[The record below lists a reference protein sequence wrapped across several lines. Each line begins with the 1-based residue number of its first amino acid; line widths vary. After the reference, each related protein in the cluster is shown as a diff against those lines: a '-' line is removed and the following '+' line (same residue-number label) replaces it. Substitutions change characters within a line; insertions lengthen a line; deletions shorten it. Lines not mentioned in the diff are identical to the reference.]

1 MRTINT
7 KIPLITLAVMTLTA
21 FLPIVQILMLQM
33 TAIYLYPFE
42 IIFRTDDMDIL
53 NYANLISGV
62 ISIIG
67 YYFSERTGVKILY
80 TILTIF
86 FLTSYIALLTEDI
99 KFDNYPYF
107 LPLIALGFL
116 VTTPLLIVGLLKERL
131 TNNDK

>member
-42 IIFRTDDMDIL
+42 IIFKTDDLDTL
-53 NYANLISGV
+53 NYANLIGGMT
-62 ISIIG
+62 SIIG
-67 YYFSERTGVKILY
+67 YYFSTRTGVKILY
-80 TILTIF
+80 TILTVF
-86 FLTSYIALLTEDI
+86 FLTSYIAFLTEDM

-107 LPLIALGFL
+107 LPLIVLGFL

>member
-1 MRTINT
+1 
-7 KIPLITLAVMTLTA
+7 MTLTA

-42 IIFRTDDMDIL
+42 IIFKTDDLDTL
-53 NYANLISGV
+53 NYANLIGGMT
-62 ISIIG
+62 SIIG
-67 YYFSERTGVKILY
+67 YYFSTRTGVKILY
-80 TILTIF
+80 TILTVF
-86 FLTSYIALLTEDI
+86 FLTSYIAFLTEDM

-107 LPLIALGFL
+107 LPLIVLGFL